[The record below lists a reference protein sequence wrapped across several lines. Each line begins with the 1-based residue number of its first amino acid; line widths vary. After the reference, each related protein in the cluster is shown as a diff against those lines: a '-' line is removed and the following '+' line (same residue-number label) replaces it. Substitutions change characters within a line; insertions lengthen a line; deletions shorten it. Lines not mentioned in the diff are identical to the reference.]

1 MCLSVHSRK
10 WVDHTIQGDTR
21 CNAVDDSETS
31 YTVEKPGQT
40 LSISGVPYYS
50 AAEVARAVGVSRQ
63 TLWRW
68 RSAHRV
74 PQGRRFRN
82 GQVLFS
88 EDEFAE
94 IRAYATQLVPVTDS
108 VS

>member
-1 MCLSVHSRK
+1 
-10 WVDHTIQGDTR
+10 
-21 CNAVDDSETS
+21 
-31 YTVEKPGQT
+31 
-40 LSISGVPYYS
+40 
-50 AAEVARAVGVSRQ
+50 VSRQ

-94 IRAYATQLVPVTDS
+94 IRAYATQVGPVTDS